1 LGALAREHTHAQG
14 GAQRAG
20 ALREGVSDVSTTC
33 AIGVM
38 VRAPS
43 AAGKTRL
50 AGDLPASRLAGL
62 RAALLADTLQMA
74 AGLTGVDVVVFV
86 TPATAMS
93 EVAALIGRSFP
104 CTPQSDG
111 DLGDRMRAAFE
122 HLLRE
127 RGYGAA
133 MLVGA
138 DIPFL
143 SAAHVTEARNSLK
156 ASGGIVLGP
165 ADDGG
170 YYLVGMTQVHAALF
184 DRIEWGNATVLTD
197 TLRAADRLGIEARLI
212 GSTYDIDTS
221 EDLRRLGRDLAA
233 APPDAAPNVRR
244 WFGEGQ

>member
-1 LGALAREHTHAQG
+1 M
-14 GAQRAG
+14 
-20 ALREGVSDVSTTC
+20 TC

-50 AGDLPASRLAGL
+50 APDLSASRLASL
-62 RAALLADTLQMA
+62 RTALLADTLQMA

-86 TPATAMS
+86 TPASAVS
-93 EVAALIGRSFP
+93 EVAALIARSFP

-127 RGYGAA
+127 RAYAAA
-133 MLVGA
+133 MLIGA

-143 SAAHVTEARNSLK
+143 SAAHVTDACHSLH

-170 YYLVGMTQVHAALF
+170 YYLVGMTQVHGGLF
-184 DRIEWGNATVLTD
+184 ERIEWGNATVLAD
-197 TLRAADRLGIEARLI
+197 TLRAADRLGVGARLI
-212 GSTYDIDTS
+212 GRTYDVDTI
-221 EDLRRLGRDLAA
+221 EDLRRLERDLAA
-233 APPDAAPNVRR
+233 APPDIAPNVRR
-244 WFGEGQ
+244 WFTEGENG